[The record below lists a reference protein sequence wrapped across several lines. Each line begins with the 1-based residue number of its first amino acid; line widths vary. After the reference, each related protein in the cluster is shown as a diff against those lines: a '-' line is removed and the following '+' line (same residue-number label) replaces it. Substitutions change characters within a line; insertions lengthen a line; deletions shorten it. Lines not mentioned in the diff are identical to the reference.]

1 MSTQRFDMHPA
12 DLTSLVKN
20 PFIGVLG
27 RKRLGKTTVA
37 RWITQCVCEAQGVN
51 RFLAMCGNEDNMR
64 EWSTVIHPL
73 FVQIADI
80 NKLEE
85 IKKKQEKLIRK
96 DTELYLARGG
106 KAIDYE
112 VPLRLRIWVV
122 FDDVGYKKRF
132 CWSELVNEFACNH
145 RHLGI
150 AIVFLCQYFNQL
162 PPGVRDQLDYIVMLN
177 TSNDDNIKKVYS
189 TYVGASVVGK
199 RKSFSMLLQAA
210 TPGPGKALWI
220 DNGATKQTGEASG
233 KLFYLE
239 VPWPVDYHVVG
250 TPDMLHSADRH
261 YTKYLTDRLPTIVDK
276 DAEAPPQR
284 HAHRHI
290 PRQVYEPRYDG
301 QVQTERQMAESY
313 YPQRGRQHQ
322 RSSYEEEDDDDE
334 FPSPRRRPQD
344 PPLYQHRRPR
354 KGVQDLNDF
363 AQARHIVAGK
373 PGGDQIVIRRVGHR
387 PSRLSRS

>member
-1 MSTQRFDMHPA
+1 MHPA
-12 DLTSLVKN
+12 DLTSLVSN
-20 PFIGVLG
+20 PFIGILG

-73 FVQIADI
+73 FVQNADI
-80 NKLEE
+80 NKLKE
-85 IKKKQEKLIRK
+85 IKEKQEKLIRK
-96 DTELYLARGG
+96 DTELYLKRGG
-106 KAIDYE
+106 KANDYE
-112 VPLRLRIWVV
+112 VPLRLRIWVI
-122 FDDVGYKKRF
+122 FDDVGYKRRF

-162 PPGVRDQLDYIVMLN
+162 PPGVRDQLDYIAMLN
-177 TSNDDNIKKVYS
+177 TSNDENIRKVYS
-189 TYVGASVVGK
+189 TYVGASVVRK
-199 RKSFSMLLQAA
+199 RSSFSMLLQAA

-261 YTKYLTDRLPTIVDK
+261 YTKYLTARLPTIMDNDSPV
-276 DAEAPPQR
+276 PPQR
-284 HAHRHI
+284 HAHRHV
-290 PRQVYEPRYDG
+290 PRQGYYEEQPPQQPYYKDQVDSDRQIMDVYR
-301 QVQTERQMAESY
+301 
-313 YPQRGRQHQ
+313 Q
-322 RSSYEEEDDDDE
+322 RSQKPEYEHDDYDDE
-334 FPSPRRRPQD
+334 FPSPRRHQAD
-344 PPLYQHRRPR
+344 PPLYQHRQPK
-354 KGVQDLNDF
+354 KGMQDLNDF

-373 PGGDQIVIRRVGHR
+373 PGGDQIVIKRVGHR
-387 PSRLSRS
+387 PSRFSH